1 MYSDSF
7 QCIPAHYNA
16 LRSITMH
23 SGPFSMH
30 FNSFESISIDFNIF
44 KTILFIQSCVFI
56 HLPIRWFFFLPKRLT
71 VFKTVHPSSTVWKL
85 HLIYRLNSTK
95 ADENWIK
102 CQWKMHCFSLKI
114 GLKRIWMNAQGA
126 DTNGRCHHRR
136 WIQCVPCIIS
146 CQQMGLRP

>member
-1 MYSDSF
+1 MYSGPLQCTPAHF
-7 QCIPAHYNA
+7 QCTLIRLNQFQ
-16 LRSITMH
+16 SILT
-23 SGPFSMH
+23 SSKQFC
-30 FNSFESISIDFNIF
+30 SFKAVS
-44 KTILFIQSCVFI
+44 LFIYQYDD
-56 HLPIRWFFFLPKRLT
+56 FFLPKRLT
-71 VFKTVHPSSTVWKL
+71 AFKTVHPSSTVWKL

-126 DTNGRCHHRR
+126 VTNGRCHHRR

>member
-1 MYSDSF
+1 MYFGSF
-7 QCIPAHYNA
+7 QYIPVHFNVI
-16 LRSITMH
+16 RSISMY
-23 SGPFSMH
+23 SGPFSIY
-30 FNSFESISIDFNIF
+30 FNSFEFFNQFQAILTFSKQFCSF
-44 KTILFIQSCVFI
+44 KAVSLFIYCIKATYCIQNSLFI
-56 HLPIRWFFFLPKRLT
+56 FHG
-71 VFKTVHPSSTVWKL
+71 WKF

-126 DTNGRCHHRR
+126 DTNGLCHHRR